1 MTSESTGQS
10 PTGWPAR
17 LDQARLHFVT
27 GKGGTGKTTVAAA
40 LALALAARG
49 RSVLLVEV
57 EGRQGIA
64 QLFDVP
70 PLPYGEQKI
79 ATAEGGGLV
88 NALAVDT
95 EAAFLE
101 YLDMFYNLG
110 IAGRAMRRI
119 GAIEFATTI
128 APGLRDV
135 LLTGKIKESV
145 VRLDRNKRPAY
156 DAIVVDSPPTGR
168 IARFLDVTKAVSE
181 LAKGGP
187 VHAQAESVVNIL
199 HSENTAIHLVT
210 LLESLPIQET
220 IEAIEELRELDLPIG
235 SVIVNRNIPAILP
248 ADALPKAAEG
258 VIDADTVRTDLGKV
272 GVTLS
277 DDDFAGL
284 LTETIEHATRI
295 RARAE
300 SAEALDDIDVPR
312 LELPAIN
319 DGVDNATY
327 VFEAVCLRNVLAF
340 EASASCRHV
349 GGRSLH
355 AERRPSLQKFG
366 PRAKE
371 ALGPPSSPKKALEF
385 CHFVRSFAQFV
396 LDAAVAAR

>member
-1 MTSESTGQS
+1 MATTASGGHLV
-10 PTGWPAR
+10 GWPSR
-17 LDQARLHFVT
+17 LAKARLHFVT
-27 GKGGTGKTTVAAA
+27 GKGGTGKSTVAAA
-40 LALALAARG
+40 LALTLAAGG
-49 RSVLLVEV
+49 RKVLLVEV
-57 EGRQGIA
+57 EERQGIA

-70 PLPYGEQKI
+70 PLPYKEQKI
-79 ATAEGGGLV
+79 ATAEGGGVV
-88 NALAVDT
+88 NALAIDI

-101 YLDMFYNLG
+101 YLDMFYRLG
-110 IAGRAMRRI
+110 LAGQAMRRI

-135 LLTGKIKESV
+135 LLTGKIREIVTRTENDHKQ
-145 VRLDRNKRPAY
+145 RY

-168 IARFLDVTKAVSE
+168 ISRFLDVTKAVSE

-248 ADALPKAAEG
+248 SDALLAAADG
-258 VIDADTVRTDLGKV
+258 VIDAETVRADLGRV
-272 GVTLS
+272 GVKLA
-277 DDDFAGL
+277 DADFAGL

-300 SAEALDDIDVPR
+300 SAEALDEIDVPR

-319 DGVDNATY
+319 DGIDLGSLY
-327 VFEAVCLRNVLAF
+327 ELA
-340 EASASCRHV
+340 
-349 GGRSLH
+349 
-355 AERRPSLQKFG
+355 
-366 PRAKE
+366 E
-371 ALGPPSSPKKALEF
+371 ALAQQG
-385 CHFVRSFAQFV
+385 VR
-396 LDAAVAAR
+396 